1 MKKRI
6 YNQYC
11 AIARALDIVG
21 ERWTLL
27 LIRELLTGPKR
38 FTDLLDHLPTMGTN
52 LLSRRL
58 KELEEEGL
66 ASKKKLPPPAS
77 SIVYTLTPRG
87 EELEPV
93 LESLA
98 QWGRP
103 LLGSPRENDRLAKGW
118 LMLAMK
124 KSFRPEAAA
133 GVDEVHEYHVDAD
146 VFQVRIQNQQ
156 IEIRQGQPWTPGMT
170 LTTDSNALMQVVA
183 GELSAATAVQEG
195 LFNIEGDT
203 DAFWSSFSLYGVAIN
218 D

>member
-1 MKKRI
+1 
-6 YNQYC
+6 
-11 AIARALDIVG
+11 
-21 ERWTLL
+21 
-27 LIRELLTGPKR
+27 
-38 FTDLLDHLPTMGTN
+38 MGTN